1 MYFASEENRSALICM
16 SEKIFNLRPP
26 LTHLDFHG
34 LFDSEE
40 TAQQGGGLLHALTS
54 TITKPTLLSL
64 NLGRNDKLWTD
75 EGRFGMLLDVLQL
88 QYNLED
94 LNLAYSYF
102 SAEQTE

>member
-54 TITKPTLLSL
+54 ITKPTLLSL
-64 NLGRNDKLWTD
+64 NLGKNDKLWKD
-75 EGRFGMLLDVLQL
+75 EGQFGMLLDVLQL

-94 LNLAYSYF
+94 LNLERSIF